1 MIIVDR
7 FYLMITFNMYI
18 QFIIKRKFS
27 IAESTRKD
35 DKKCDNKINVSIH
48 NLDIKL
54 LRVFVVKS
62 EMSIV
67 FLI

>member
-1 MIIVDR
+1 
-7 FYLMITFNMYI
+7 MYM

-35 DKKCDNKINVSIH
+35 DKKYDNKINVSIRD
-48 NLDIKL
+48 LDIKL
-54 LRVFVVKS
+54 LLVFVVKS